1 MMGGHKLPRSN
12 CPRQN
17 VAQNSL
23 NKCCGLYALNQDARH
38 YALHS
43 TTNKT
48 NCVKHTDVRTN
59 VKAERTGQGKNGP
72 EITVWNIGLVVRV
85 GRNGQLIKERGG
97 ENDHIGQTKKRR
109 ISAITDADNASKTL
123 ISSQCLVTTE
133 MT

>member
-1 MMGGHKLPRSN
+1 MNRINYRIWEMTIALNKLPRSN

-17 VAQNSL
+17 VAHNSL
-23 NKCCGLYALNQDARH
+23 NKCSGLYALNQDARH
-38 YALHS
+38 YALDS

-97 ENDHIGQTKKRR
+97 ENDHIGQTKKEE
-109 ISAITDADNASKTL
+109 
-123 ISSQCLVTTE
+123 SQPSPMQIMLQKR
-133 MT
+133 